1 MWNIFGTYL
10 KTDYFCT
17 RFREREQRRNDI
29 LKDADRTNR
38 KFDRYSACIL
48 QGKRA
53 GRQPLSSTASQSIP
67 EKENRKKTSKKFG
80 RYVIKSLSLHPLSE
94 RKAFVKKK
102 RSMKR
107 LHKQYVVQERR
118 NEDYKIWFLRVKKNR
133 QCSFLY
139 IYKERAKLRT
149 SVNQSV
155 VLNRANADRQ
165 LSQKIFLQWRVW
177 SWLRMNASYRPNTCK
192 SRGSMI
198 EACFNW
204 WRPAH
209 GWVTRIQPSADS
221 GIAFRKKD

>member
-1 MWNIFGTYL
+1 MSLKAIFV
-10 KTDYFCT
+10 KQ
-17 RFREREQRRNDI
+17 RFAKNPW
-29 LKDADRTNR
+29 KR
-38 KFDRYSACIL
+38 KM
-48 QGKRA
+48 
-53 GRQPLSSTASQSIP
+53 
-67 EKENRKKTSKKFG
+67 KKTSKKFG
-80 RYVIKSLSLHPLSE
+80 RYEIKFLSLHPLSE

-118 NEDYKIWFLRVKKNR
+118 NEDCKIWFLRVKKNR
-133 QCSFLY
+133 QCSFL
-139 IYKERAKLRT
+139 IYKEREELRT

>member
-1 MWNIFGTYL
+1 MTFWDMRNKRFAVWNHFLLTFCKESKLGGNLCQATLRKEPL
-10 KTDYFCT
+10 K
-17 RFREREQRRNDI
+17 
-29 LKDADRTNR
+29 K
-38 KFDRYSACIL
+38 
-48 QGKRA
+48 
-53 GRQPLSSTASQSIP
+53 
-67 EKENRKKTSKKFG
+67 EKWKKTSKKFG
-80 RYVIKSLSLHPLSE
+80 RYEIKSLSLHPLSE
-94 RKAFVKKK
+94 RKAFVKKQ

-118 NEDYKIWFLRVKKNR
+118 NEDWKDLISPGKEEPSMLFP
-133 QCSFLY
+133 Y
-139 IYKERAKLRT
+139 IYKEREKLRT

>member
-1 MWNIFGTYL
+1 MKKNFEKIWKICDKVLIFASA
-10 KTDYFCT
+10 
-17 RFREREQRRNDI
+17 FR
-29 LKDADRTNR
+29 K
-38 KFDRYSACIL
+38 
-48 QGKRA
+48 
-53 GRQPLSSTASQSIP
+53 
-67 EKENRKKTSKKFG
+67 
-80 RYVIKSLSLHPLSE
+80 
-94 RKAFVKKK
+94 KAFVKKK

-118 NEDYKIWFLRVKKNR
+118 NEDCKIWFLRVKKNR
-133 QCSFLY
+133 QCSYLY

>member
-1 MWNIFGTYL
+1 MTFWDTRNERFAVLDLFLLTFCKGSKPEGNLCQATLHKEPL
-10 KTDYFCT
+10 K
-17 RFREREQRRNDI
+17 
-29 LKDADRTNR
+29 K
-38 KFDRYSACIL
+38 
-48 QGKRA
+48 
-53 GRQPLSSTASQSIP
+53 
-67 EKENRKKTSKKFG
+67 EKWKKTSKKFG
-80 RYVIKSLSLHPLSE
+80 RYEIKSLSLHPLSE

-118 NEDYKIWFLRVKKNR
+118 NEDWKDLISPGKEEPSMLFP
-133 QCSFLY
+133 Y
-139 IYKERAKLRT
+139 IYKEREELRT

-155 VLNRANADRQ
+155 VLNRANVDRK

>member
-1 MWNIFGTYL
+1 MTFWDTRNERFAVL
-10 KTDYFCT
+10 DLFLLAFCKKSKP
-17 RFREREQRRNDI
+17 ERW
-29 LKDADRTNR
+29 
-38 KFDRYSACIL
+38 S
-48 QGKRA
+48 
-53 GRQPLSSTASQSIP
+53 LSSSASQRIP
-67 EKENRKKTSKKFG
+67 EKEKWKKTSKKFG
-80 RYVIKSLSLHPLSE
+80 RYEIKSLSLHPLSE

-118 NEDYKIWFLRVKKNR
+118 NEDWKDLISPGKEEPSMLFP
-133 QCSFLY
+133 Y
-139 IYKERAKLRT
+139 IYKERERLRT

>member
-1 MWNIFGTYL
+1 MTFWDTRNERFAVLDLFLLTFCKESEPEGDLCQATLRKEPL
-10 KTDYFCT
+10 K
-17 RFREREQRRNDI
+17 
-29 LKDADRTNR
+29 K
-38 KFDRYSACIL
+38 
-48 QGKRA
+48 
-53 GRQPLSSTASQSIP
+53 
-67 EKENRKKTSKKFG
+67 EKWKKTSKKFG
-80 RYVIKSLSLHPLSE
+80 RYEIKFLSLHPLSE

-118 NEDYKIWFLRVKKNR
+118 NEDWKDQISPGKEEPSILFP
-133 QCSFLY
+133 Y
-139 IYKERAKLRT
+139 IYNEREKLRT